1 MTDNAQI
8 IRDFIAAWSRL
19 DPVELASY
27 FTADGCYYNM
37 PTQPV
42 RGRDNVQKFI
52 GGFIANWSATDWEIL
67 HLVAQDDVVFC
78 ERVDRTA
85 FASGGVDLPCLGVF
99 EMSDGKIKE
108 WRDYFDL
115 NTFMRAAPQS

>member
-1 MTDNAQI
+1 MTDNVQI
-8 IRDFIAAWSRL
+8 IRDFIGAWSRL
-19 DPVELASY
+19 DSVELASY

-42 RGRDNVQKFI
+42 KGRENVQKFI
-52 GGFIANWSATDWEIL
+52 AGFIANWASTDWEIL
-67 HLVAQDDVVFC
+67 HLVAQGDVVFC
-78 ERVDRTA
+78 ERVDRTS

>member
-1 MTDNAQI
+1 MTDNEQI
-8 IRDFIAAWSRL
+8 IRDFIGAWSRL
-19 DPVELASY
+19 DSVELASY

-42 RGRDNVQKFI
+42 KGRENVQKFI
-52 GGFIANWSATDWEIL
+52 AGFIANWASTDWEIL
-67 HLVAQDDVVFC
+67 HLVAQGDVVFC
-78 ERVDRTA
+78 ERVDRTT